1 MSVTSTDTPLPSI
14 SLHNSV
20 TFSLSK
26 THGEIGEKKI
36 FCDGIQKIVF
46 FSIFEETLELI
57 PEIDEIFSMIC
68 IESNFINI
76 VLSLLSLF

>member
-57 PEIDEIFSMIC
+57 PDIDKIFSMKC
-68 IESNFINI
+68 LDSNLINETF
-76 VLSLLSLF
+76 SLLSLL

>member
-1 MSVTSTDTPLPSI
+1 MSVKSTDTPLPSI

-26 THGEIGEKKI
+26 IQGEIGEKKI
-36 FCDGIQKIVF
+36 FCDGIQKMVF

-57 PEIDEIFSMIC
+57 PEIDKIFSMKC
-68 IESNFINI
+68 MDSNFIND
-76 VLSLLSLF
+76 VFSLFSLF